1 MRDMEKW
8 KDKVE
13 LSLDNRQIFF
23 LFFGLSVV
31 GCFVFALGV
40 MVGRRTVDGPGA
52 GGEHDALALLERD
65 DALAAAALDGPEP
78 EEFEF
83 KDGLAKPAT
92 EGLPETRDPAIPPRP
107 EDEVKQEKAAAEA
120 KAKAKAAE
128 AKAAEAK
135 VKEAK
140 AAEAKA
146 KEAKVKEI
154 AKPKPVV
161 KPAPKPAPK
170 PVAKPAAKPVA
181 KPVPA
186 VIAKDDKA
194 TQPKPKS
201 DTVMAAGDPATKQKP
216 AVASN
221 RSFTLQMKAFS
232 KQEDADKLADKLRR
246 NGHDV
251 RVEAADVN
259 GRTWH
264 RVRVGLFG
272 SWDDALAAKESFEKQ
287 EQIIAYVVRQ

>member
-13 LSLDNRQIFF
+13 FSLDNRQIFF

-65 DALAAAALDGPEP
+65 DALAVAALGGPEP

-83 KDGLAKPAT
+83 KDGLATPAT
-92 EGLPETRDPAIPPRP
+92 DGLPETRDPAIPPRP
-107 EDEVKQEKAAAEA
+107 EDEVK
-120 KAKAKAAE
+120 KAKAKAE
-128 AKAAEAK
+128 EKAKAAT
-135 VKEAK
+135 
-140 AAEAKA
+140 
-146 KEAKVKEI
+146 
-154 AKPKPVV
+154 PKPAA
-161 KPAPKPAPK
+161 KPAPKPAAK
-170 PVAKPAAKPVA
+170 PTPKPAAKPKPTPKPTPKPAAKKPAA

-186 VIAKDDKA
+186 VISRDDKA
-194 TQPKPKS
+194 TKP
-201 DTVMAAGDPATKQKP
+201 AAKKTTERVLANGNPATKQTAEANK
-216 AVASN
+216 N
-221 RSFTLQMKAFS
+221 RKFTLQMKAFS
-232 KQEDADKLADKLRR
+232 KQEDADKLAEKLRR

-251 RVEAADVN
+251 RVEAAEVR

-264 RVRVGLFG
+264 RVRVGVFG
-272 SWDDALAAKESFEKQ
+272 NWDDALAAKEAFEKQ